1 MLNLHIIIK
10 YIILIGLIYLIL
22 RNIPSIEIYKKDII
36 LIIMILVIILFIF
49 DYVISQIN
57 SQNISQANKHNNI
70 ICENMETTTPTIP
83 SSTPKPSLKPKI
95 GDPSPAG
102 DMNTHMNSNYND
114 YHNSIVKENDE
125 ILRSY
130 NTILQN
136 NLNNLLSQST
146 NKPTDPNLINLL
158 SILSTKPIANSN
170 ANNNTI
176 INPNSNPNINPNSNP
191 NISTNCEIAINNLTN
206 QFNSKITDLQM
217 KLNLVNNQAN
227 SNSNISLKYYNDL
240 VTQLLNKGILTN
252 DDITNIKIKVENKL
266 LTINDVI
273 IGLEKLNTSAIS
285 KNTSE
290 ISKNTNYN
298 MPVDTPIDF
307 YTPIGD
313 KVANNWSDNYTILDS
328 SKWMVPMPRPPVCI
342 NNTPCKVCP
351 IDDTSY
357 PVSLQTWDNSRNI
370 TQNNTN

>member
-1 MLNLHIIIK
+1 
-10 YIILIGLIYLIL
+10 
-22 RNIPSIEIYKKDII
+22 
-36 LIIMILVIILFIF
+36 
-49 DYVISQIN
+49 
-57 SQNISQANKHNNI
+57 
-70 ICENMETTTPTIP
+70 
-83 SSTPKPSLKPKI
+83 
-95 GDPSPAG
+95 
-102 DMNTHMNSNYND
+102 
-114 YHNSIVKENDE
+114 
-125 ILRSY
+125 
-130 NTILQN
+130 
-136 NLNNLLSQST
+136 
-146 NKPTDPNLINLL
+146 
-158 SILSTKPIANSN
+158 
-170 ANNNTI
+170 
-176 INPNSNPNINPNSNP
+176 
-191 NISTNCEIAINNLTN
+191 
-206 QFNSKITDLQM
+206 M